1 MGSVSGTPVAL
12 IVEDEVIVRLH
23 IADILEGAGFSAI
36 EAFNADDAIE
46 LLTSRSDI
54 RVVITDVNMPGPMD
68 GLKLAHAVRDRWPP
82 VEIIVMSGK
91 SRPNDDE
98 LPARGMF
105 FSKPRNVF
113 QQARGR
119 GEAEASAAKY
129 PGLTRQKRKN

>member
-1 MGSVSGTPVAL
+1 
-12 IVEDEVIVRLH
+12 
-23 IADILEGAGFSAI
+23 
-36 EAFNADDAIE
+36 
-46 LLTSRSDI
+46 
-54 RVVITDVNMPGPMD
+54 MD

-105 FSKPRNVF
+105 FSKPV
-113 QQARGR
+113 GR

-129 PGLTRQKRKN
+129 PSLTGQERKN